1 MFSLMKTLSSRV
13 QLAALPLA
21 MLAAFPSH
29 AQTETVA
36 YLSETVVTATRV
48 ETRTD
53 ALLSDVVVIEAETLE
68 KSTGRTLSEV
78 LSRSAGLQMSA
89 NGGLGKQSGLFVRGT
104 ESRHVLLLVDGVR
117 YGSSTAGSASLDNI
131 PLGIVERIEVL
142 KGPASALYGSDAVGG
157 VVQVF
162 TKQGSQGF
170 HPNASVT
177 LGSFGHRA
185 ATGGLSGGT
194 EAVTY
199 ALNFGTVRED
209 GFSATNPNVAFSGH
223 NPDDDGFD
231 QDSVSGSLRW
241 AFAPRWSTNVH
252 FTQADGTSQYDQGLG
267 DFDVRS
273 DATTR
278 IAGWGLEHKWSAD
291 SRTQFKLA
299 RSDDRSTSF
308 TTFDTGQFDTA
319 QTQATLQHDLNTAV
333 GNVIV
338 GVESI
343 KEEVSGT
350 QAYAVNSRTTR
361 AVFAGLHGQSGAHFW
376 QANLRRDS
384 NSQFGDANTGFASY
398 GYQITPHW
406 RPHVAYGTS
415 FKMPSF
421 NTLYYVSP
429 FFNGNP
435 TTQPERGKNSE
446 VGLTYSR
453 GLHEVK
459 LTRFDNRV
467 RGFITT
473 QPVVVNVPRA
483 RMEGWSLG
491 YTGAVGN
498 WTWKANLELLD
509 ARNEANQLKLQRRAD
524 ETLTLALD
532 RQSGA
537 WTWGGSL
544 LAVSDRFD
552 NAANTVRLPGFA
564 TLDLYAAYQVQKDW
578 SLNLRLNNLADKVY
592 ETAHGYNQP
601 GRAAYLTLNWKPGQ

>member
-1 MFSLMKTLSSRV
+1 MFSFMKNDSSRV
-13 QLAALPLA
+13 HFAALPLA
-21 MLAAFPSH
+21 LLAAFPSH
-29 AQTETVA
+29 AQTETIA
-36 YLSETVVTATRV
+36 FLSETVVTATRV

-53 ALLSDVVVIEAETLE
+53 AVLSDVVVIEVDTLE

-78 LSRSAGLQMSA
+78 LARSAGLQMSA

-162 TKQGSQGF
+162 TKQGSKGF

-194 EAVTY
+194 DAVTY
-199 ALNFGTVRED
+199 ALNFGTVREN
-209 GFSATNPNVAFSGH
+209 GFSATNPDVAFSGY

-231 QDSVSGSLRW
+231 QDSVSGSVRW
-241 AFAPRWSTNVH
+241 AIAPDWSTNLH

-267 DFDVRS
+267 DFDVRT

-278 IAGWGLEHKWSAD
+278 IAGWGLERKWSAN
-291 SRTQFKLA
+291 SRTQLKLA
-299 RSDDRSTSF
+299 RSDDRSTSYTAF
-308 TTFDTGQFDTA
+308 STGQFDTT
-319 QTQATLQHDLNTAV
+319 QTQATLQHDWNTVAGKVLV
-333 GNVIV
+333 GL
-338 GVESI
+338 ESV

-361 AVFAGLHGQSGAHFW
+361 AVFAGLNGQSGAHFW

-384 NSQFGDANTGFASY
+384 NSQFGDATTGFASY
-398 GYQITPHW
+398 GYQLTPNW

-453 GLHEVK
+453 GLHQVK

-473 QPVVVNVPRA
+473 QPVVLNVPRA

-491 YTGAVGN
+491 YTGAAGA
-498 WTWKANLELLD
+498 WTWNANLELLD

-552 NAANTVRLPGFA
+552 NAANTVRLAGFG

-592 ETAHGYNQP
+592 ETARGYNQP
-601 GRAAYLTLNWKPGQ
+601 GRAAYLTLDWKPQR

>member
-1 MFSLMKTLSSRV
+1 MKNTSSRV
-13 QLAALPLA
+13 HLAALPLA
-21 MLAAFPSH
+21 LLAAFPSH

-48 ETRTD
+48 ETRSD
-53 ALLSDVVVIEAETLE
+53 AVLSDVVVIEADTIER
-68 KSTGRTLSEV
+68 STGRTLSEV

-104 ESRHVLLLVDGVR
+104 EARHVLLLVDGVR

-131 PLGIVERIEVL
+131 PLGIIERIEVL

-162 TKQGSQGF
+162 TKQGSKGF
-170 HPNASVT
+170 HPSASVT

-194 EAVTY
+194 DALTY
-199 ALNFGTVRED
+199 ALNFGTVREK
-209 GFSATNPNVAFSGH
+209 GFSATNPNVAFGGY
-223 NPDDDGFD
+223 NPDNDGLD
-231 QDSVSGSLRW
+231 QDSVSASLRW
-241 AFAPRWSTNVH
+241 AFAPDWSTNVH
-252 FTQADGTSQYDQGLG
+252 VTQVDGTSQYDQGLG
-267 DFDVRS
+267 DFDVRTDS
-273 DATTR
+273 TTR
-278 IAGWGLEHKWSAD
+278 IAGWGLERKWSAD
-291 SRTQFKLA
+291 SRTQLKLA

-308 TTFDTGQFDTA
+308 TVSDTGQFDTA
-319 QTQATLQHDLNTAV
+319 QTQATLQHDWNTAV
-333 GNVIV
+333 GNVLV
-338 GVESI
+338 GLESI
-343 KEEVSGT
+343 REEVSGT

-361 AVFAGLHGQSGAHFW
+361 AAFAGLHGQAGAHFW

-384 NSQFGDANTGFASY
+384 NSQFGDATTGFASY
-398 GYQITPHW
+398 GYQLTPNW

-446 VGLTYSR
+446 LGLTYSR

-467 RGFITT
+467 RGFITS
-473 QPVVVNVPRA
+473 QPLVVNVPRA

-491 YTGAVGN
+491 YTGAAGN
-498 WTWKANLELLD
+498 WTWNANLELLD

-552 NAANTVRLPGFA
+552 NAANTVQLPGFA
-564 TLDLYAAYQVQKDW
+564 TLDLYAAYQLRKDW
-578 SLNLRLNNLADKVY
+578 SVNLRLNNLADKVY
-592 ETAHGYNQP
+592 ETARGYNQP
-601 GRAAYLTLNWKPGQ
+601 GRAAYLTLDWKPQR

>member
-1 MFSLMKTLSSRV
+1 MKNCSLR
-13 QLAALPLA
+13 APLA
-21 MLAAFPSH
+21 LLSLALLAAFPCH
-29 AQTETVA
+29 AQTETIVF
-36 YLSETVVTATRV
+36 LKETVVTATRV

-53 ALLSDVVVIEAETLE
+53 ALLSDVVVIGADTLK

-78 LSRSAGLQMSA
+78 LSRSAGLQMSS

-104 ESRHVLLLVDGVR
+104 ESRHLLLLVDGVR
-117 YGSSTAGSASLDNI
+117 YGSSTAGSATLDNI
-131 PLGIVERIEVL
+131 PLGIIERIEVL

-162 TKQGSQGF
+162 TKQGSKGF
-170 HPNASVT
+170 HPSASVT
-177 LGSFGHRA
+177 LGSYGHRA

-194 EAVTY
+194 DVLTY
-199 ALNFGTVRED
+199 ALNFGTVREK
-209 GFSATNPNVAFSGH
+209 GFSATNPKVAFGGH
-223 NPDDDGFD
+223 NPDNDGFD
-231 QDSVSGSLRW
+231 QDSVSGSMHW
-241 AFAPRWSTNVH
+241 AFAPDWSTNVH
-252 FTQADGTSQYDQGLG
+252 FTQADGTSQYDQGAG

-273 DATTR
+273 NATTR
-278 IAGWGLEHKWSAD
+278 IAGWGLERKWSAG

-308 TTFDTGQFDTA
+308 TAFSASQFDTA
-319 QTQATLQHDLNTAV
+319 QTQATLQHDWNTVA
-333 GNVIV
+333 GNVLV
-338 GVESI
+338 GLESI
-343 KEEVSGT
+343 KEAVSGT

-361 AVFAGLHGQSGAHFW
+361 AVFAGIHGQLGAHFW

-384 NSQFGDANTGFASY
+384 NSQFGDATTGFASY
-398 GYQITPHW
+398 GYQLTPHW

-429 FFNGNP
+429 SFNGNP
-435 TTQPERGKNSE
+435 TTQPERGRNSE
-446 VGLTYSR
+446 VGLTYSM
-453 GLHEVK
+453 GLHEMK

-473 QPVVVNVPRA
+473 LPVVVNVPRA

-491 YTGAVGN
+491 YTGAAGA
-498 WTWKANLELLD
+498 WTWSANLELLD

-544 LAVSDRFD
+544 LAVSDRFS
-552 NAANTVRLPGFA
+552 NAANTERLPGFA
-564 TLDLYAAYQVQKDW
+564 TLDLYAAYQMHKDW
-578 SLNLRLNNLADKVY
+578 ALNLRMNNLADKVY
-592 ETAHGYNQP
+592 ETARGYNQP
-601 GRAAYLTLNWKPGQ
+601 GRATYLTLNWKPKR

>member
-1 MFSLMKTLSSRV
+1 MKNHPLRV
-13 QLAALPLA
+13 RHAALPLA
-21 MLAAFPSH
+21 MLAAIPSH

-36 YLSETVVTATRV
+36 SLSETVVTATRT

-53 ALLSDVVVIEAETLE
+53 VLISDVVVIESEEIRRSA
-68 KSTGRTLSEV
+68 GRTLSEV
-78 LSRSAGLQMSA
+78 LTRSAGLQMSA

-104 ESRHVLLLVDGVR
+104 EARHVLLLVDGVR
-117 YGSSTAGSASLDNI
+117 YGSSTAGSASFDNI
-131 PLGIVERIEVL
+131 PLGVIDRIEVL

-162 TKQGSQGF
+162 TKQGSKGF
-170 HPNASVT
+170 HPSASAT

-185 ATGGLSGGT
+185 ATGGVSGGT
-194 EAVTY
+194 DAVTY
-199 ALNFGTVRED
+199 AINFGTVRED
-209 GFSATNPNVAFSGH
+209 GFSATNPNVAFGGH

-231 QDSVSGSLRW
+231 QDSVSASLRW
-241 AFAPRWSTNVH
+241 ALAPDWSTNVH

-267 DFDVRS
+267 DFDVRT
-273 DATTR
+273 DTTTR
-278 IAGWGLEHKWSAD
+278 IAGWGLERRWSAS
-291 SRTQFKLA
+291 SRTQLKLA

-308 TTFDTGQFDTA
+308 TASDTGQFDTA
-319 QTQATLQHDLNTAV
+319 QTQATLQHDWSTVA
-333 GNVIV
+333 GNVLV
-338 GVESI
+338 GLESI
-343 KEEVSGT
+343 KEAVSGT

-361 AVFAGLHGQSGAHFW
+361 AVFAGLHGQAGAHFW

-384 NSQFGDANTGFASY
+384 NSQFGDATTGFASY
-398 GYQITPHW
+398 GYQLTSHW
-406 RPHVAYGTS
+406 RPHLAYGTS

-459 LTRFDNRV
+459 LTRFDNHV
-467 RGFITT
+467 RGFITA

-491 YTGAVGN
+491 YIGAAGN
-498 WTWKANLELLD
+498 WSWNANLELLD

-524 ETLTLALD
+524 ETLTLALNH
-532 RQSGA
+532 QSGA

-544 LAVSDRFD
+544 LAVSDRFN
-552 NAANTVRLPGFA
+552 NAANTEPLPGFA
-564 TLDLYAAYQVQKDW
+564 TLDLHAAYRVHKDW

-592 ETAHGYNQP
+592 ETARGYNQP
-601 GRAAYLTLNWKPGQ
+601 GRAAYLTLEWKPQR

>member
-1 MFSLMKTLSSRV
+1 MKNVSSRMH
-13 QLAALPLA
+13 LAALPLA
-21 MLAAFPSH
+21 LLAAFPSH
-29 AQTETVA
+29 AQAETVA

-48 ETRTD
+48 ETRSD
-53 ALLSDVVVIEAETLE
+53 AVLSDVVVIETDTLE
-68 KSTGRTLSEV
+68 KSNGRTLSEV

-117 YGSSTAGSASLDNI
+117 YGTSTAGSASFDNI
-131 PLGIVERIEVL
+131 PLGIIERIEVL

-162 TKQGSQGF
+162 TKQGSKGF
-170 HPNASVT
+170 HPSASVT

-185 ATGGLSGGT
+185 ASGGLSGGT
-194 EAVTY
+194 DALTY
-199 ALNFGTVRED
+199 ALHFGTVREK
-209 GFSATNPNVAFSGH
+209 GFSATNPDVAFGSH
-223 NPDDDGFD
+223 NPDKDGFD
-231 QDSVSGSLRW
+231 QDSVSATVRW
-241 AFAPRWSTNVH
+241 AFAPGWSSNLHV
-252 FTQADGTSQYDQGLG
+252 TQADGTSAYDEGPG
-267 DFDVRS
+267 VFDVRS
-273 DATTR
+273 DVTTR
-278 IAGWGLEHKWSAD
+278 IAGWGLERQWSAD

-308 TTFDTGQFDTA
+308 SVFDTARFDTA
-319 QTQATLQHDLNTAV
+319 QTQATLQHDWNTVA
-333 GNVIV
+333 GNVLM
-338 GVESI
+338 GLESVR
-343 KEEVSGT
+343 EEVSGT

-361 AVFAGLHGQSGAHFW
+361 AVFAGVHGQSGAHFW

-384 NSQFGDANTGFASY
+384 NSQFGDATTGFASY
-398 GYQITPHW
+398 GYQLTPNW

-446 VGLTYSR
+446 VGLTYNR

-473 QPVVVNVPRA
+473 QPVVLNVPRA

-491 YTGAVGN
+491 YTGSAGV
-498 WTWKANLELLD
+498 WKWNANLELLD
-509 ARNEANQLKLQRRAD
+509 ARNETNRLKLQRRAD

-564 TLDLYAAYQVQKDW
+564 TLDLYAVYRVQKDW

-592 ETAHGYNQP
+592 ETARGYNQP
-601 GRAAYLTLNWKPGQ
+601 GRAAYFTLDWKPQR

>member
-1 MFSLMKTLSSRV
+1 MKTLSSRV

-29 AQTETVA
+29 AQTDTVA

-53 ALLSDVVVIEAETLE
+53 AVLSDVVVIEADTLE

-199 ALNFGTVRED
+199 ALNFGTVREG
-209 GFSATNPNVAFSGH
+209 GFSATNPDVAFSGH

-338 GVESI
+338 GAESI

-384 NSQFGDANTGFASY
+384 NSQFGDATTGFASY

-498 WTWKANLELLD
+498 WTWNANLELLD

>member
-1 MFSLMKTLSSRV
+1 MKKPTLRV
-13 QLAALPLA
+13 HLAALPLA
-21 MLAAFPSH
+21 LLAAFPSH

-36 YLSETVVTATRV
+36 LLKETVITATRV

-68 KSTGRTLSEV
+68 RSSGRTLSEV
-78 LSRSAGLQMSA
+78 LSRSAGLQMSS

-117 YGSSTAGSASLDNI
+117 YGTATAGSASLDNI

-157 VVQVF
+157 LVQVF
-162 TKQGSQGF
+162 TKQGSKGF
-170 HPNASVT
+170 HPSASVT

-194 EAVTY
+194 DALTY
-199 ALNFGTVRED
+199 ALNFGTVREK
-209 GFSATNPNVAFSGH
+209 GFSATNPNVAFGGH
-223 NPDDDGFD
+223 NPDADGFD

-241 AFAPRWSTNVH
+241 AFAPQWATNVH
-252 FTQADGTSQYDQGLG
+252 FTQAEGSSEYDQGLG
-267 DFDVRS
+267 DFDVHA

-278 IAGWGLEHKWSAD
+278 IAGWGIERQWSAD
-291 SRTQFKLA
+291 SRTQLKLA

-308 TTFDTGQFDTA
+308 TAFDTSRFNTE
-319 QTQATLQHDLNTAV
+319 QTQATLQHDWKTAI
-333 GNVIV
+333 GQVIV
-338 GVESI
+338 GLESI
-343 KEEVSGT
+343 REEVSGT

-361 AVFAGLHGQSGAHFW
+361 AAFAGVHGQSGAHFW

-398 GYQITPHW
+398 GYQITPNW

-446 VGLTYSR
+446 VGLTYSA

-473 QPVVVNVPRA
+473 QPAVVNVPRA
-483 RMEGWSLG
+483 RMEGWSLA
-491 YTGAVGN
+491 YTGAAGN
-498 WTWKANLELLD
+498 WTWNANLELLD

-532 RQSGA
+532 HKSGA

-552 NAANTVRLPGFA
+552 NAANTTKLSGFA
-564 TLDLYAAYQVQKDW
+564 TLDLYAAYQLQKDW

-592 ETAHGYNQP
+592 ETARGYNQP
-601 GRAAYLTLNWKPGQ
+601 GRAAYLTLNWKPQR